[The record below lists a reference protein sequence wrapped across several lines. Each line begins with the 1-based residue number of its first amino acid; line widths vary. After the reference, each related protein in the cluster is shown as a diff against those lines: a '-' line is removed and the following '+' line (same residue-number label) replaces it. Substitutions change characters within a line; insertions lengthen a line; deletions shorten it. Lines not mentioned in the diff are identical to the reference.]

1 MSARKGVNPRRETD
15 FSLERQCSM
24 KSLPLLIPL
33 LLKAARQFVRDAGY
47 TLSRMLFALMA
58 RNGLILGV
66 FYVPEG
72 SKFFFS
78 ETLATAKGITALTN
92 ANPAVATSVAHGFVD
107 NDEVLLNLGWEDA
120 NGVWRVDQLT
130 ADSFSVLGLDS
141 TDTDFYAA
149 GGGTGTAQKISGWTE
164 IPQVLSINTTG
175 GDPRYTPVQ
184 PLSRRN
190 AIQMATGFNPSSVE
204 LTLGW
209 DPALAAYQA
218 MQNISRR
225 LAKVALKMTLSGG
238 AVAYAYG
245 TLAVSEIPQLQ
256 SGQVDTVRA
265 AMSVD
270 GRLISYAV

>member
-1 MSARKGVNPRRETD
+1 
-15 FSLERQCSM
+15 M

-33 LLKAARQFVRDAGY
+33 LLAARRFIYDSGY
-47 TLSRMLFALMA
+47 ALAQMLFRHMLRSGFVLPA
-58 RNGLILGV
+58 
-66 FYVPEG
+66 YTVPEG

-92 ANPAVATSVAHGFVD
+92 AYPAVATSVGHGFVD

-130 ADSFSVLGLDS
+130 ADTFSVLGLDS
-141 TDTDFYAA
+141 TDTNFYAV
-149 GGGTGTAQKISGWTE
+149 GGGTGTAQKISGWVE
-164 IPQVLSINTTG
+164 IPQVLTVNTTG
-175 GDPRYTPVQ
+175 GDPRYTPIS
-184 PLSRRN
+184 PLARRN
-190 AIQMATGFNPSSVE
+190 AIQMAVGFNPSSVE

-209 DPALAAYQA
+209 DPNLAAYQT

-245 TLAVSEIPQLQ
+245 NLAVNEIPSLT
-256 SGQVDTVRA
+256 SGQANTVRA
-265 AMSVD
+265 AMSVE